1 MPVGVAGGIDPT
13 FVGRVH
19 SSSVSTVD
27 VPAFQKE
34 EHMPRIVVD
43 LDACEGH
50 GLCYFEAPDLFDL
63 RPSDG
68 KAVVK
73 VDPIPDSLRP
83 HAERCVDVCPERAIA
98 VVDEA

>member
-1 MPVGVAGGIDPT
+1 M
-13 FVGRVH
+13 
-19 SSSVSTVD
+19 STVD
-27 VPAFQKE
+27 VPAFRKE